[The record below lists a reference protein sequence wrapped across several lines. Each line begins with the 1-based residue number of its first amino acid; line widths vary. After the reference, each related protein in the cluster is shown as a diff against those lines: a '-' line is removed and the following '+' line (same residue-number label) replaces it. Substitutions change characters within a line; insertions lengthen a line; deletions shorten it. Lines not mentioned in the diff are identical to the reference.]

1 MAIQKISITDFIQLK
16 QRSSLDPYII
26 IDVRSPG
33 EFEHAHIP
41 GAYSLALF
49 SNEERA
55 MVGTTYKK
63 QSRADAIK
71 VGIPFFA
78 KKQIAM
84 IEQVE
89 KWIAEKQEAGKN
101 PPAVIVHCWR
111 GGMRSAAVAW
121 LLDLYGCKVMQLVG
135 GYKGY
140 RNWVLQQFN
149 KPYHLKV
156 LGGYTGSG
164 KTEILHALKNKKQS
178 IIDLEALAHHK
189 GSAFGALGQAPQ
201 PSQEHFEN
209 KLAEALWNS
218 VQEDSIW
225 IEDESQ
231 RIGTVIVPTELFKQ
245 MRASTCYF
253 LEIPFEERLN
263 FIVEAYG
270 SLELQGLQEATIR
283 IQKRL
288 GGLETKNT
296 LQFLEEKNIKAA
308 FDILLKY
315 YDRWYAKFSQ
325 ATTQPKL
332 SVQKI
337 GCEKVDAEENAQIL
351 VQTIL

>member
-1 MAIQKISITDFIQLK
+1 
-16 QRSSLDPYII
+16 
-26 IDVRSPG
+26 
-33 EFEHAHIP
+33 
-41 GAYSLALF
+41 
-49 SNEERA
+49 
-55 MVGTTYKK
+55 
-63 QSRADAIK
+63 
-71 VGIPFFA
+71 
-78 KKQIAM
+78 
-84 IEQVE
+84 
-89 KWIAEKQEAGKN
+89 
-101 PPAVIVHCWR
+101 
-111 GGMRSAAVAW
+111 
-121 LLDLYGCKVMQLVG
+121 
-135 GYKGY
+135 
-140 RNWVLQQFN
+140 VLQQFN

>member
-16 QRSSLDPYII
+16 QHSSTDPYII

-49 SNEERA
+49 NNEERA
-55 MVGTTYKK
+55 IVGTTYKK

-78 KKQIAM
+78 QKQIAM

-209 KLAEALWNS
+209 KLAESLWNS

-270 SLELQGLQEATIR
+270 SLELQGLQAATIR

-351 VQTIL
+351 IQTIL

>member
-1 MAIQKISITDFIQLK
+1 M
-16 QRSSLDPYII
+16 
-26 IDVRSPG
+26 
-33 EFEHAHIP
+33 
-41 GAYSLALF
+41 
-49 SNEERA
+49 
-55 MVGTTYKK
+55 
-63 QSRADAIK
+63 
-71 VGIPFFA
+71 
-78 KKQIAM
+78 
-84 IEQVE
+84 
-89 KWIAEKQEAGKN
+89 
-101 PPAVIVHCWR
+101 
-111 GGMRSAAVAW
+111 
-121 LLDLYGCKVMQLVG
+121 
-135 GYKGY
+135 
-140 RNWVLQQFN
+140 
-149 KPYHLKV
+149 
-156 LGGYTGSG
+156 
-164 KTEILHALKNKKQS
+164 
-178 IIDLEALAHHK
+178 EALAHHK

-263 FIVEAYG
+263 FIVKAYG
-270 SLELQGLQEATIR
+270 SLELQGLQAATIR

-351 VQTIL
+351 IQTIL

>member
-1 MAIQKISITDFIQLK
+1 MIIFNKIKDELSRGPQVSIINLVNHLVEYSYDARASDIHI
-16 QRSSLDPYII
+16 DP
-26 IDVRSPG
+26 
-33 EFEHAHIP
+33 
-41 GAYSLALF
+41 
-49 SNEERA
+49 
-55 MVGTTYKK
+55 
-63 QSRADAIK
+63 
-71 VGIPFFA
+71 
-78 KKQIAM
+78 
-84 IEQVE
+84 
-89 KWIAEKQEAGKN
+89 AEKDVKVRLRIDGILVEALVLPKN
-101 PPAVIVHCWR
+101 IHSEIISRIKILSGLRTDEHQAAQDGRFRLVIDNSPLDIRVSIIPTYHGENVVLR
-111 GGMRSAAVAW
+111 
-121 LLDLYGCKVMQLVG
+121 LLSDKAQAFTLET
-135 GYKGY
+135 
-140 RNWVLQQFN
+140 
-149 KPYHLKV
+149 
-156 LGGYTGSG
+156 LGFT
-164 KTEILHALKNKKQS
+164 KHNQTKILHALKNKKQS

-209 KLAEALWNS
+209 KLAESLWNS

-270 SLELQGLQEATIR
+270 SLELQGLQAATIR

-351 VQTIL
+351 IKTIL